1 MHRIDKGTS
10 GLLVM
15 AKDAAAQ
22 AGLQEQFARRSVRRR
37 YIAIVLGTPER
48 ETGRIDAPI
57 GRDPKDRL
65 RMGIVRGAGGRQVSV
80 EQSPFHTQIPNNHRI
95 TTSQA
100 ISNFGVRVKLSGGNA
115 ALVEWQLETGRTH
128 QIRVHSREMGHPIIG
143 DDTYGGAESAAA
155 GFLRRNE
162 VMSASAARSIA
173 ESCARPMLHARSLG
187 FVHPVSG
194 EDVNFAVDPPLDF
207 VDVFTELSK
216 Y

>member
-1 MHRIDKGTS
+1 MTS
-10 GLLVM
+10 CFVNRNRTRSRRT
-15 AKDAAAQ
+15 
-22 AGLQEQFARRSVRRR
+22 AG
-37 YIAIVLGTPER
+37 ER
-48 ETGRIDAPI
+48 P
-57 GRDPKDRL
+57 P
-65 RMGIVRGAGGRQVSV
+65 
-80 EQSPFHTQIPNNHRI
+80 QSPFHTQIPNNHRI

-143 DDTYGGAESAAA
+143 DDTYGGGESAAA

>member
-1 MHRIDKGTS
+1 MFWQTMKLNTLGWTK
-10 GLLVM
+10 GLL
-15 AKDAAAQ
+15 
-22 AGLQEQFARRSVRRR
+22 
-37 YIAIVLGTPER
+37 
-48 ETGRIDAPI
+48 
-57 GRDPKDRL
+57 
-65 RMGIVRGAGGRQVSV
+65 
-80 EQSPFHTQIPNNHRI
+80 
-95 TTSQA
+95 
-100 ISNFGVRVKLSGGNA
+100 
-115 ALVEWQLETGRTH
+115 
-128 QIRVHSREMGHPIIG
+128 SRHPIIG
-143 DDTYGGAESAAA
+143 DDTYGGGESAAA